1 MNGARNDDHSS
12 SHRRNLILGGKKRN
26 FSEQLE
32 RHHKIS
38 KNGKFSS
45 GCFVKHGKCQMRRAK
60 FISST
65 VSIRAEVFSTL
76 SSPPTSS
83 GSKVVVKHCLFSTRK
98 IRSREQRIKQ
108 FDWLAATN
116 IDEITIPNPV
126 TLTSRNAQ
134 ELRTQGKH
142 VINT

>member
-1 MNGARNDDHSS
+1 MQMNGARNDDHSS

-38 KNGKFSS
+38 KNGIC
-45 GCFVKHGKCQMRRAK
+45 GVPYMRRAK

-83 GSKVVVKHCLFSTRK
+83 GSKVVVKHCLFFTRK
-98 IRSREQRIKQ
+98 IRSREQRNKQ
-108 FDWLAATN
+108 FDWLATAN
-116 IDEITIPNPV
+116 IDEITIV
-126 TLTSRNAQ
+126 T
-134 ELRTQGKH
+134 
-142 VINT
+142 